1 MPDFNLDRF
10 KKAQSRD
17 YATALSEIKN
27 GRKESHWMWY
37 IFPQLK
43 GLGFSSM
50 ADFYGIDGLA
60 EAKAYMAD
68 ELLRGRLVEISEA
81 LLRLPSSDAREVMG
95 YPDDLKLKSCMT
107 LFMEAAPEIDV
118 FGKVLEKFF
127 GGEKDLKTLEMV
139 KRSKEPD
146 VAMRFGEVMP
156 DSRLTEPSDG
166 KVFRLREA
174 IILSK
179 KLGRPLTKEE
189 MEEFT
194 L

>member
-1 MPDFNLDRF
+1 M
-10 KKAQSRD
+10 
-17 YATALSEIKN
+17 
-27 GRKESHWMWY
+27 
-37 IFPQLK
+37 
-43 GLGFSSM
+43 
-50 ADFYGIDGLA
+50 
-60 EAKAYMAD
+60 
-68 ELLRGRLVEISEA
+68 
-81 LLRLPSSDAREVMG
+81 
-95 YPDDLKLKSCMT
+95 
-107 LFMEAAPEIDV
+107 
-118 FGKVLEKFF
+118 LEKFF
-127 GGEKDLKTLEMV
+127 GGEKDSKTVEMV